1 MQDILLN
8 RTMRL
13 TVVGTIAAVA
23 FASLILLYRALFD
36 LLTAE
41 WPDAMVKGIWGT
53 AAAAGALLL
62 MRYRNDLIDT

>member
-23 FASLILLYRALFD
+23 FASLILLYRAMFEV
-36 LLTAE
+36 LTGE
-41 WPDAMVKGIWGT
+41 WSDAIIKTVWGT
-53 AAAAGALLL
+53 AAGTGALLL